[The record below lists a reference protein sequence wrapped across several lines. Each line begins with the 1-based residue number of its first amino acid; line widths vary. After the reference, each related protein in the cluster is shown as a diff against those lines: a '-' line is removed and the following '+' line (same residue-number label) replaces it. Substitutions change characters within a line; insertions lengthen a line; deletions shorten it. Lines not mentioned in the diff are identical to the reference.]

1 MATNRKIGAAITL
14 VCVIAAA
21 IGVVVGFLSITT
33 AVGIAVVG
41 ILIGTGSAIALTRLV
56 RSLMYGVSPYDPLTL
71 TFVAV
76 LLLVTSVLAALIPAY
91 RASRTDP
98 MASLRCE

>member
-41 ILIGTGSAIALTRLV
+41 ILIGTG
-56 RSLMYGVSPYDPLTL
+56 
-71 TFVAV
+71 VA
-76 LLLVTSVLAALIPAY
+76 
-91 RASRTDP
+91 RGRFSRTPD
-98 MASLRCE
+98 ATKKN